1 MERSIHIVQRK
12 GTKEVENQGLV
23 CGKINRKRV
32 RGGEAELPGAGT
44 RGGLESRLRTQEQTR
59 PTAGQAAET
68 DRQGGR
74 GVFKEKP

>member
-1 MERSIHIVQRK
+1 MRAKTNIY
-12 GTKEVENQGLV
+12 GT
-23 CGKINRKRV
+23 INRKRM
-32 RGGEAELPGAGT
+32 RGKEAELPGAGT

-74 GVFKEKP
+74 GVFKEKH